1 MIEQAFGQSPEFSL
15 GVEEEVMILDGGS
28 LLLSPSLDVLI
39 AGPRELEFPGQPK
52 PELFASIVE
61 LNTDVCGTVA
71 EAGEA
76 LAALRAGAAEIAAK
90 HGLRLAAPGSPPIS
104 DPGPGEDAA

>member
-1 MIEQAFGQSPEFSL
+1 MIEQAFGQSPAFSL
-15 GVEEEVMILDGGS
+15 GVEEEVMILDGES
-28 LLLSPSLDVLI
+28 LLLSPSVDVLI
-39 AGPRELEFPGQPK
+39 AGAQELELPGQLK
-52 PELFASIVE
+52 TELFASIVE

-90 HGLRLAAPGSPPIS
+90 PALRIAAA
-104 DPGPGEDAA
+104 GPHTHHTPA